1 MKGCKLNLSAEQRE
15 FRRQQA
21 LERKP
26 WLKSTGPRTPE
37 GQAKASKN
45 GRKEIGGKT
54 IPEWEQVLSAEKFVL
69 EMMQTKYLVPSA

>member
-1 MKGCKLNLSAEQRE
+1 MKGSKLKLSAEQRE

-37 GQAKASKN
+37 GLAKSSKN

-54 IPEWEQVLSAEKFVL
+54 VPEWEKVLSAESLVFEEL
-69 EMMQTKYLVPSA
+69 QTKYLVPSA